1 MLLNQP
7 REVAQQRSTQRPV
20 AGSPVGKHP
29 LTGAFK
35 LGILQRPGLVE
46 RPAVMVVDRVEGS
59 CGDEVGESQRL
70 RAWRE
75 E

>member
-1 MLLNQP
+1 
-7 REVAQQRSTQRPV
+7 
-20 AGSPVGKHP
+20 VGKHP

-46 RPAVMVVDRVEGS
+46 RPAVMVVGRVEGS